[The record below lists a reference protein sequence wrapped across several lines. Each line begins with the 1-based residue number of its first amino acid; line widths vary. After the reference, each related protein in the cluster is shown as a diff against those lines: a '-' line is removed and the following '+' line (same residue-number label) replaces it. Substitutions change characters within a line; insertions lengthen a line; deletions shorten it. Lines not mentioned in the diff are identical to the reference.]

1 VLQRLKSLVDTFLA
15 EGCIC
20 ARFRRIGDGPDLV
33 HLSVLGK
40 QLLKLGGNPA
50 GHRAAQYRTGLQQVA
65 RHQAAR
71 PGQQWQRRCGAEPG
85 RVEGIEVTPLG
96 NQAGVQFGKLMRAW

>member
-50 GHRAAQYRTGLQQVA
+50 GHRAALY
-65 RHQAAR
+65 
-71 PGQQWQRRCGAEPG
+71 
-85 RVEGIEVTPLG
+85 
-96 NQAGVQFGKLMRAW
+96 